1 MAVPR
6 VAIRDRGT
14 LAAAALFLIAALSS
28 SSLAQNV
35 GQDNILSYKNFGAG
49 SRPSATKTAD
59 KEDRGYQDQS
69 EQVQRKD
76 SAVIIRPISPDSL
89 PSTLAM
95 TNGAAPY
102 HQTKSPWLAVGMS
115 AVLPGSGQI
124 YNEDYWK
131 VPVIWGLGGYW
142 IYEWVKLNNSYK
154 DYRDQYDQS
163 LVVTPP
169 NGDPRTKEIRD
180 FYHDERDKFAWFL
193 GALYMVNLV
202 DAYVGAHLY
211 DFDVSGDLGLD
222 GRIEPRVMATVHLRF

>member
-1 MAVPR
+1 
-6 VAIRDRGT
+6 
-14 LAAAALFLIAALSS
+14 
-28 SSLAQNV
+28 
-35 GQDNILSYKNFGAG
+35 
-49 SRPSATKTAD
+49 
-59 KEDRGYQDQS
+59 
-69 EQVQRKD
+69 
-76 SAVIIRPISPDSL
+76 
-89 PSTLAM
+89 
-95 TNGAAPY
+95 
-102 HQTKSPWLAVGMS
+102 MS

-131 VPVIWGLGGYW
+131 APVIWGLGGYW

-163 LVVTPP
+163 LIAAPP
-169 NGDPRTKEIRD
+169 NGDARTKEIRD

>member
-1 MAVPR
+1 M
-6 VAIRDRGT
+6 
-14 LAAAALFLIAALSS
+14 
-28 SSLAQNV
+28 
-35 GQDNILSYKNFGAG
+35 
-49 SRPSATKTAD
+49 TAD
-59 KEDRGYQDQS
+59 EEGRAYQMIDN
-69 EQVQRKD
+69 QVQRKD
-76 SAVIIRPISPDSL
+76 SAIVIRPISPDSL
-89 PSTLAM
+89 PSTLEF

-115 AVLPGSGQI
+115 AVIPGSGQI

-142 IYEWVKLNNSYK
+142 IYEWVKLNNSYQ
-154 DYRDQYDQS
+154 DYRNQYEIS
-163 LVVTPP
+163 LGIPP
-169 NGDPRTKEIRD
+169 GDPELRRIRD